1 MAAFHHLRTDLAAQ
15 HAAREARE
23 LAQFADREAREERRD
38 AEQTFEGRFGS
49 AKLEEVLRLLNL
61 ASQDDLPDTL
71 RALGRNKKKADDQ
84 LVLQMAI
91 DERASAPASAADEY
105 TKPQLS
111 THIIDLF
118 RSYAWAA
125 TGEELTD
132 GITPFNI
139 TFASETASKAV
150 AAKVQRLVAVES
162 GGTAMSY
169 SDAELFLKNETSFPG
184 DTASCSYRLA
194 AHSVLVD
201 IMMGPTA
208 PFAIAYRQCVQALQ
222 PHLQLSLKLHYGEV
236 GGGAY
241 RIALRIL
248 YWLTQQYLY
257 FFAERKFNR
266 EPAVP
271 DFQALLRHVHTKT
284 LDGFL
289 GQLPATWLEHIQPAA
304 AGLPTKAT
312 VKSDKARGAHTPVT
326 NTNYNNAIKRRWE
339 AGAFASIK
347 AMLDAHTAD
356 TEVKL
361 PKFGTDDACLS
372 WLLKGRCFGDCS
384 RAHTQA
390 SGPARRRPSSRTPR
404 CMRRGVQQL
413 TAPEAARGGP
423 TKASGR
429 MLRGEECP
437 HTDPSI
443 GTASQDPEPRPRRR
457 TKFTT
462 TPTHFHQA

>member
-1 MAAFHHLRTDLAAQ
+1 LTDTTFADAFQNLRADLALQ

-23 LAQFADREAREERRD
+23 LAQFADREAREDRRD
-38 AEQTFEGRFGS
+38 AEQTFEGRFGA

-71 RALGRNKKKADDQ
+71 RALARNKKKSDDQ

-91 DERASAPASAADEY
+91 DERASAPASVADEY

-125 TGEELTD
+125 TGDELSD

-139 TFASETASKAV
+139 TFVSEAASKAV

-169 SDAELFLKNETSFPG
+169 SDAELFLKNDASFPV
-184 DTASCSYRLA
+184 DTNSCAFRLA

-208 PFAIAYRQCVQALQ
+208 PFAVAYRQCVQALQ
-222 PHLQLSLKLHYGEV
+222 SNLQLSLKLHYGDV

-241 RIALRIL
+241 RMALRIM
-248 YWLTQQYLY
+248 YWLTQQFLYYLS
-257 FFAERKFNR
+257 ERKFNR
-266 EPAVP
+266 DPAIP
-271 DFQALLRHVHTKT
+271 DFQALMRHTITKT

-289 GQLPATWLEHIQPAA
+289 GQLPASWLEHIQPTAA
-304 AGLPTKAT
+304 TSATAKAT
-312 VKSDKARGAHTPVT
+312 TKSDKAKGAHTPVT
-326 NTNYNNAIKRRWE
+326 NTNYNNAIKKRWE

-347 AMLDAHTAD
+347 AMLDAHNAD

-361 PKFGTDDACLS
+361 PKFGADDACLS
-372 WLLKGRCFGDCS
+372 WLLKGRCFADCP
-384 RAHTQA
+384 RVNTHKQA
-390 SGPARRRPSSRTPR
+390 AQPIVAQTHSLLDACGVAPSN
-404 CMRRGVQQL
+404 
-413 TAPEAARGGP
+413 
-423 TKASGR
+423 
-429 MLRGEECP
+429 
-437 HTDPSI
+437 
-443 GTASQDPEPRPRRR
+443 
-457 TKFTT
+457 
-462 TPTHFHQA
+462 